1 MSNRENLDAALAAA
15 GIAPRPFYTVADAAR
30 ITGLN
35 PNTVY
40 MSIYARNLAA
50 VRIGRA
56 VRIPAP
62 ALAEFIYGGV
72 AA

>member
-1 MSNRENLDAALAAA
+1 MSNREHLNAALNAA
-15 GIAPRPFYTVADAAR
+15 GIAPRPFYTVADAAK
-30 ITGLN
+30 ITGLS

-62 ALAEFIYGGV
+62 ALAAFIYGGV